1 MAFSPRSRGWV
12 GGGWVAKA
20 SHRPRPWHNPRNRL
34 QPDRDGMDTRMAQD
48 FYELLGVERDADAGT
63 IKRAYRRK
71 ARELHPDVSDEPD
84 AEERFRRVTEAYEVL
99 SDDERRGI
107 YDRYGEAG
115 LKQGGWE
122 PQFANFGSIADIF
135 GAFFGDDLF
144 GSRGAG
150 ATGGRGEDV
159 HVAVAL
165 DFREA
170 VLGAERELQ
179 FETVGTCDTCD
190 GSGAATPD
198 AVHTCETCGGHG
210 AVRQVSRS
218 IFGQVV
224 QERICPSCAGSGRTI
239 TDPCLGCSGTGEQPE
254 ERTVTVGIPAGIQ
267 DGQRIRL
274 TGRGGVGS
282 GGGPAG
288 NLYVDVRVRED
299 KRFIREGDD
308 LITVL
313 DLTLAEAALG
323 TNTDVPTVDGDPRQV
338 DVPAGTQPG
347 TRMVLQGLGAGRLRG
362 AARTDG
368 QLDRGDLVV
377 FCNVRVPKDLSPE
390 QRDALARFQ
399 ALEDERI
406 YRDREGLLDRLR
418 RMVRP

>member
-1 MAFSPRSRGWV
+1 
-12 GGGWVAKA
+12 
-20 SHRPRPWHNPRNRL
+20 
-34 QPDRDGMDTRMAQD
+34 MDTRMAQD
-48 FYELLGVERDADAGT
+48 FYELLGVERDADAST

-135 GAFFGDDLF
+135 GAFFGEDLF
-144 GSRGAG
+144 GGRGAG

-224 QERICPSCAGSGRTI
+224 QERICPSCAGTGRTI
-239 TDPCLGCSGTGEQPE
+239 TDPCMGCSGTGEQPE

-323 TNTDVPTVDGDPRQV
+323 TTTDVPTVDGDPRQV

-399 ALEDERI
+399 ALEDDRI

>member
-1 MAFSPRSRGWV
+1 
-12 GGGWVAKA
+12 
-20 SHRPRPWHNPRNRL
+20 
-34 QPDRDGMDTRMAQD
+34 MDTRMAQD
-48 FYELLGVERDADAGT
+48 FYELLGVEKDADAST

-99 SDDERRGI
+99 SDDERRGT

-135 GAFFGDDLF
+135 GAFFGEDIF
-144 GSRGAG
+144 GGRSGVPG
-150 ATGGRGEDV
+150 SGGRGDDV
-159 HVAVAL
+159 QVAVEL
-165 DFREA
+165 SFRDA
-170 VLGAERELQ
+170 VLGTERELA
-179 FETVGTCDTCD
+179 FTTAGTCATCD
-190 GSGAATPD
+190 GSGAASPD
-198 AVHTCETCGGHG
+198 AVRTCETCGGQG

-224 QERICPSCAGSGRTI
+224 QERVCPACAGSGRTI
-239 TDPCLGCSGTGEQPE
+239 TDPCRTCSGTGEQPE
-254 ERTVTVGIPAGIQ
+254 QRTVTIGIPAGIQ

-282 GGGPAG
+282 NGGPAG
-288 NLYVDVRVRED
+288 NLYVDVHVEAD
-299 KRFIREGDD
+299 DRFIREGDD
-308 LITVL
+308 LVTVL
-313 DLTLAEAALG
+313 DLTVAQAALG
-323 TNTDVPTVDGDPRQV
+323 TTAAVPTVDGDDQQLEI
-338 DVPAGTQPG
+338 PAGTQPG
-347 TRMVLQGLGAGRLRG
+347 TRLVIGGRGSGRLRG
-362 AARTDG
+362 G
-368 QLDRGDLVV
+368 GGRGDLVV

-390 QRDALARFQ
+390 QHDAMARFL

-406 YRDREGLLDRLR
+406 YRDKEGLFDRLK

>member
-1 MAFSPRSRGWV
+1 
-12 GGGWVAKA
+12 
-20 SHRPRPWHNPRNRL
+20 
-34 QPDRDGMDTRMAQD
+34 MDTRMAQD
-48 FYELLGVERDADAGT
+48 FYELLGVERGAEASD

-99 SDDERRGI
+99 SDDQQRAT

-135 GAFFGDDLF
+135 GALFGDDSF
-144 GSRGAG
+144 GGRGGAG
-150 ATGGRGEDV
+150 GPAGGARGEDV
-159 HVAVAL
+159 QLSVDL

-170 VLGAERELQ
+170 VLGTERELT
-179 FETVGTCDTCD
+179 FTATGACDTCD
-190 GSGAATPD
+190 GSGAASPEALASCT
-198 AVHTCETCGGHG
+198 TCGGVG

-224 QERICPSCAGSGRTI
+224 QERICPGCAGRGQTI
-239 TDPCLGCSGTGEQPE
+239 SDPCVECSGTGEQPE
-254 ERTVTVGIPAGIQ
+254 QRTVTVGIPAGIQ

-274 TGRGGVGS
+274 TGRGGAGRN
-282 GGGPAG
+282 GGPDG
-288 NLYVDVRVRED
+288 NLYIDVHAGAD
-299 KRFIREGDD
+299 DRFVREGDD

-313 DLTLAEAALG
+313 DLTLADAALG
-323 TNTDVPTVDGDPRQV
+323 VTAEVPTVDGDPREV
-338 DVPAGTQPG
+338 EVPAGTQPG
-347 TRMVLQGLGAGRLRG
+347 TRMLLRGLGSGRLRG
-362 AARTDG
+362 AATTDG
-368 QLDRGDLVV
+368 VLDRGDLVV
-377 FCNVRVPKDLSPE
+377 YCNVRVPKDLSPE

-399 ALEDERI
+399 ALEDDRI
-406 YRDREGLLDRLR
+406 YRHKEGIFDRLR